1 MWLNPHSLWEVKLL
15 NSISGEAEKTGLSQ
29 AEHLKLT
36 ARSPPVQDRSL
47 SVNVSIS
54 SGATTSSGDAL
65 VAPGASANI
74 SVAVARGGKPV
85 EGAEITIVAGTVE
98 YLQV

>member
-1 MWLNPHSLWEVKLL
+1 M
-15 NSISGEAEKTGLSQ
+15 
-29 AEHLKLT
+29 
-36 ARSPPVQDRSL
+36 
-47 SVNVSIS
+47 NVSIS